1 MKVKYYSSESFEF
14 DDSKTDM
21 WITKDGKPAK
31 GNEYIVET
39 AGFVPLSVKFKQ
51 FEQNGYIAK
60 FNVDDFDSS
69 DYAKLYQDDVLIG
82 PDDDEFDIADKIALF
97 KERKIQIL
105 NSKLAETNGT
115 EQSVASRSEVSQ
127 ASPLKTQESAQE
139 VAERTDNQ

>member
-1 MKVKYYSSESFEF
+1 MKVKYYSSESYEF
-14 DDSKTDM
+14 NDSKTDM
-21 WITKDGKPAK
+21 WITKDGKPAE

-69 DYAKLYQDDVLIG
+69 DYSKLYTDDVLIG

-97 KERKIQIL
+97 KERKLQIL
-105 NSKLAETNGT
+105 NSKLAETN
-115 EQSVASRSEVSQ
+115 EAESSAANRSEVSQ
-127 ASPLKTQESAQE
+127 ASQLKQVEEAQE
-139 VAERTDNQ
+139 IKNPDNE

>member
-1 MKVKYYSSESFEF
+1 MNVKYYDSESFKF
-14 DDSKTDM
+14 DDSLNSE
-21 WITKDGKPAK
+21 WITKDGKPAE

-69 DYAKLYQDDVLIG
+69 DYSKLYADDVLIG

-97 KERKIQIL
+97 KERKMQIL
-105 NSKLAETNGT
+105 KSKLAETNET
-115 EQSVASRSEVSQ
+115 EQSVAARSEVSQ
-127 ASPLKTQESAQE
+127 ASQLEQAEEVQKTMDVSE
-139 VAERTDNQ
+139 

>member
-1 MKVKYYSSESFEF
+1 MKVKYFSSESYEF
-14 DDSKTDM
+14 DNSLNSQ
-21 WITKDGKPAK
+21 WITKDGKPAE

-69 DYAKLYQDDVLIG
+69 DYNSLYTDDVLIG

-97 KERKIQIL
+97 KQRKLELL
-105 NSKLAETNGT
+105 NRKLAETNGT
-115 EQSVASRSEVSQ
+115 ELSAAERSEVSQ
-127 ASPLKTQESAQE
+127 ASQDKSEEVSLNKQETQK
-139 VAERTDNQ
+139 

>member
-1 MKVKYYSSESFEF
+1 MKVKYYNSESFEF
-14 DDSKTDM
+14 DNSINSQ
-21 WITKDGKPAK
+21 WITKDGKPAE
-31 GNEYIVET
+31 GNEYVVES

-69 DYAKLYQDDVLIG
+69 DYNSLYTDDVLIS

-97 KERKIQIL
+97 KERKMQLL
-105 NSKLAETNGT
+105 NAKLAETNKT

-127 ASPLKTQESAQE
+127 ASQLKQSDE
-139 VAERTDNQ
+139 VQKTNDVSE

>member
-1 MKVKYYSSESFEF
+1 MKVKYYNSESYEY
-14 DDSKTDM
+14 DETLTDK
-21 WITKDGKPAK
+21 WITKDGKPAE

-69 DYAKLYQDDVLIG
+69 DYNFLYQDDVLIG
-82 PDDDEFDIADKIALF
+82 PDDDEFDVADKIALF
-97 KERKIQIL
+97 KERKLAIL
-105 NSKLAETNGT
+105 NEKAKLAETNET

-127 ASPLKTQESAQE
+127 ASQLKQADE
-139 VAERTDNQ
+139 VQKTMDVSE

>member
-1 MKVKYYSSESFEF
+1 MKVKYYSSESYAF
-14 DDSKTDM
+14 DDSDKSP
-21 WITKDGKPAK
+21 WITADGKPAE

-69 DYAKLYQDDVLIG
+69 DYSKLYADDVLIG

-97 KERKIQIL
+97 KERKLQIL
-105 NSKLAETNGT
+105 NSKFAETNET
-115 EQSVASRSEVSQ
+115 EQSAAERSEVSQ
-127 ASPLKTQESAQE
+127 ANQLKQSDE
-139 VAERTDNQ
+139 VQKTEVSE

>member
-14 DDSKTDM
+14 DDSKTDL

-31 GNEYIVET
+31 GNEYIVES

-69 DYAKLYQDDVLIG
+69 DYQNLYSDDVLIG
-82 PDDDEFDIADKIALF
+82 PDDDEFDVADKIALF
-97 KERKIQIL
+97 KERRLQLL

-115 EQSVASRSEVSQ
+115 EQSVAGRSEVSQ
-127 ASPLKTQESAQE
+127 ASQLKQEEEAQK
-139 VAERTDNQ
+139 TDTSD

>member
-1 MKVKYYSSESFEF
+1 MKVKYYSSESYSF
-14 DDSKTDM
+14 DDSYKGD
-21 WITKDGKPAK
+21 WITEDGKPAE

-69 DYAKLYQDDVLIG
+69 DYSQLYTDDVLIG

-97 KERKIQIL
+97 KERKLQIL
-105 NSKLAETNGT
+105 NSKFAETNET
-115 EQSVASRSEVSQ
+115 EQSAAERSEVSQ
-127 ASPLKTQESAQE
+127 ANQLKQVDE
-139 VAERTDNQ
+139 VQKTEVSE

>member
-1 MKVKYYSSESFEF
+1 MKVKYYNSESFEF
-14 DDSKTDM
+14 DNSRVEQWTC
-21 WITKDGKPAK
+21 KDGRPAN

-69 DYAKLYQDDVLIG
+69 DYSKLYTDDVLIG

-97 KERKIQIL
+97 KERKLQIL
-105 NSKLAETNGT
+105 NSKVAETN
-115 EQSVASRSEVSQ
+115 EAESSAANRSEVSQ
-127 ASPLKTQESAQE
+127 ATQLKQAEETQKTE
-139 VAERTDNQ
+139 VSE